1 MRNDVMVGPVAGSSS
16 NGRQP
21 KKVTRPFPLTV
32 LKFGSSVLRND
43 SDFLRAVHEIYRW
56 VREGHRV
63 IAVVSA
69 MQNVTNELLTWAET
83 LGAGQE
89 DPGVAALLA
98 TGEAQSTALLALAL
112 ARAGVPALALD
123 EVRLGLR
130 THGSTLNA
138 EPCGVDRRA
147 LQRALEEYPVVVVPG
162 FVGRGQDGAISLLGR
177 GGSDLSA
184 IFLAQETQAERCR
197 LLKDVNG
204 IFEFDPARGGEAA
217 LRYRTVTWEEAAR
230 VCGRA
235 VQRKALDF
243 AEQHGRGF
251 EIAALNS
258 DQPSIISDQAASFY
272 QPFGEMAPLRVGL
285 LGAGTVGLGV
295 YRSLAAQ
302 PRAFDI
308 TGIAVRR
315 LQREDGTPCRLL
327 TRDPWQVV
335 ESDCELVVELIGG
348 LSHATELIAA
358 ALRSGKDVVTANK
371 MVIAYRGQEL
381 LRIAEESGTRLLFS
395 AAVGG
400 VAPMLEQVREIAEHC
415 GIRSLQGVVN
425 GTTNFIL
432 DRLAEGASR
441 EEAVRAAQRLGL
453 AEQDPETDLNGS
465 DAAHKLVVLAHAA
478 FGQWLHPN
486 EIECSGIKTLD
497 GTVVRD
503 AADRGHS
510 MRLVASLDK
519 DSTGIRASV
528 SPQLVDR
535 DHAFAKTL
543 NEGNCLEIQTE
554 EGETVYVRG
563 KGAGRWPATES
574 VVADILDIHRAHAN
588 SRYLD
593 LNRPM
598 NSRNEQNA
606 HVPLGD

>member
-1 MRNDVMVGPVAGSSS
+1 
-16 NGRQP
+16 
-21 KKVTRPFPLTV
+21 LTI
-32 LKFGSSVLRND
+32 LKFGSSVLHDD

-63 IAVVSA
+63 VAVVSA

-83 LGAGQE
+83 LGAGH
-89 DPGVAALLA
+89 DHPGIAGLLA
-98 TGEAQSTALLALAL
+98 TGEAQSTALLTLAL
-112 ARAGVPALALD
+112 ARAGVPAVALD

-130 THGSTLNA
+130 THGPALNA
-138 EPCGVDRRA
+138 EPCGLDQRA
-147 LQRALEEYPVVVVPG
+147 LQLALEEYPVVVVPG

-197 LLKDVNG
+197 LLKDVDG
-204 IFEFDPARGGEAA
+204 IFEFDPARGEAA
-217 LRYRTVTWEEAAR
+217 MRYRTVTWEEAGR
-230 VCGRA
+230 VSGKA

-258 DQPSIISDQAASFY
+258 DHPTIVSNQVASFY
-272 QPFGEMAPLRVGL
+272 EPCTGLAPLRVGL

-295 YRSLAAQ
+295 YRALAAL
-302 PRAFDI
+302 PGAFDV

-315 LQREDGTPCRLL
+315 LQREDGTPRRLL
-327 TRDPWQVV
+327 TRDPWQVI

-348 LSHATELIAA
+348 LSHATELISA
-358 ALRSGKDVVTANK
+358 ALQSGKHVVTANK
-371 MVIAYRGQEL
+371 MVIAYHGREL
-381 LRIAEESGTRLLFS
+381 LRIAQQAGTQLLFS

-400 VAPMLEQVREIAEHC
+400 AAPMLELVRDIAARR

-441 EEAVRAAQRLGL
+441 EDAVRTAQRLGL

-478 FGQWLHPN
+478 FGQWLDLS

-497 GTVVRD
+497 GDAVRD
-503 AADRGHS
+503 AATRGHS

-519 DSTGIRASV
+519 GSTGIRASV
-528 SPQLVDR
+528 GPQLVDR
-535 DHAFAKTL
+535 DHPFAKTL
-543 NEGNCLEIQTE
+543 NEGNCLEIRTE
-554 EGETVYVRG
+554 EGEAIYVRG

-574 VVADILDIHRAHAN
+574 VVADILAIHRATAN
-588 SRYLD
+588 SRNPD

-598 NSRNEQNA
+598 NTRNDQNA
-606 HVPLGD
+606 HAPLGD